1 MSPMRGTDY
10 YRITGAIV
18 ATEGADRVYSP
29 GEAAELRHASVEAS
43 SSAAVAKMFGR
54 IGTGR
59 HRFLQVNI
67 SIHFAALRP
76 YKIILLNFQTF

>member
-59 HRFLQVNI
+59 L
-67 SIHFAALRP
+67 FASE
-76 YKIILLNFQTF
+76 Y